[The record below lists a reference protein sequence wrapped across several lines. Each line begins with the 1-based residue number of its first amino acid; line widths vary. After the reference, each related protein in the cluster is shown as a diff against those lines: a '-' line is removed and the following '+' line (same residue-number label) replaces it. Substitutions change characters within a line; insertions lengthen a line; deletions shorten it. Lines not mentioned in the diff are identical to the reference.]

1 MAQVFAGYE
10 TYQAYYWRRDYRRIP
25 GFLRR
30 GVIRPLIH
38 ALPASDRKISLEF
51 KAKRFVDGAELE
63 AERAHFAW
71 RNILSEAARRDLYTD
86 AFAASFEPLD
96 SFRFY
101 EEHFRTT
108 RGCDPLDRMLE
119 VDTRFYLPND
129 MLVKVDRMSMACS
142 LEARVP
148 FLDYTLVELGAR
160 IPPRIKFKGREKK
173 ALLKRALRGI
183 VPDSLLDGPK
193 KGFNVPIPIWL
204 RGELAPM
211 TRELLGE
218 TRQKR
223 LGLFRPSVVGGMVE
237 EHLRGGRDLSFQLWG
252 LLTFT
257 IWHEL
262 FLEGGD
268 RRHVSDPAVPA
279 VVREARR

>member
-1 MAQVFAGYE
+1 MLTCPYCKNPL
-10 TYQAYYWRRDYRRIP
+10 RDSDVAREVCPHCQQSVRP
-25 GFLRR
+25 GLGTIDSDSG
-30 GVIRPLIH
+30 GVTLV
-38 ALPASDRKISLEF
+38 LPP
-51 KAKRFVDGAELE
+51 
-63 AERAHFAW
+63 
-71 RNILSEAARRDLYTD
+71 EAARRDLYTD

-173 ALLKRALRGI
+173 ALLKRAGVVLDERRGQQVFYRLR
-183 VPDSLLDGPK
+183 VPCTLNFFGCVEAVLDEFG
-193 KGFNVPIPIWL
+193 
-204 RGELAPM
+204 
-211 TRELLGE
+211 
-218 TRQKR
+218 
-223 LGLFRPSVVGGMVE
+223 RP
-237 EHLRGGRDLSFQLWG
+237 
-252 LLTFT
+252 
-257 IWHEL
+257 
-262 FLEGGD
+262 D
-268 RRHVSDPAVPA
+268 R
-279 VVREARR
+279 VRIT